1 MSEAKYQAVI
11 FDLLTGLLDSWS
23 LWDEVAGSDRLGL
36 AWRKSYLEITY
47 TVGAYRPYGDIIR
60 EAAVAVDMPA
70 TAADRLMRR
79 WGELKPWPEVG
90 QVLGELAGRF
100 QLATVTNSSNELADR
115 AVPLV
120 GVRFD
125 VVVTAEQAGYY
136 KPSPRPYLMALEALG
151 CEPRRALYVAGSPAD
166 LPGARNA
173 GMPVFWHNRRG
184 LVPMGGDITGVDES
198 QSLLP
203 LLARLGLG

>member
-1 MSEAKYQAVI
+1 MSGAKYDAVV

-36 AWRKSYLEITY
+36 VWRKSYLEITY
-47 TVGAYRPYGDIIR
+47 AAGAYRPYGDIIR
-60 EAAVAVDMPA
+60 EAAVAAAVPA
-70 TAADRLMRR
+70 MAADRLMRR
-79 WGELKPWPEVG
+79 WGELKPWPEAG
-90 QVLGELAGRF
+90 QVLGQLAGRF
-100 QLATVTNSSNELADR
+100 QLATVTNSSSELADI

-120 GVRFD
+120 GIRFD

-136 KPSPRPYLMALEALG
+136 KPSPQPYEMALEKLG

-184 LVPMGGDITGVDES
+184 LAPIGGETTGVDES